1 MIHFSLFSGIGG
13 FELAS
18 EWMGWNN
25 YLSCELADFPNKVL
39 KHYWPKAYHHRDI
52 KNLNYDTIQ
61 DELTRRFGEWRIE
74 PIILTGGFPCQPYS
88 LAGQRKGKED
98 ERHLWPEMLRLIHE
112 IKPDFIVG
120 ENVFGLLNWNG
131 GMVFDEVLTD
141 LGTAGYDVTPLVIP
155 AAAVNAPHGRD
166 RIWFVATNT
175 DSSTERSSRE
185 SRGIKSNGS
194 DGHIFKKQ
202 RRETT
207 EFDNR
212 LHELSRDATNSNNFG
227 STTGRT
233 KIQKENGKIPE
244 RNDNAQFSNTDKSDA
259 TDTDL
264 SRCKREGEQPIT
276 KREIRTGSNGGK
288 RNAFN
293 SKCIRRIEIRDDNGQ
308 SKEAQQTQCREKQ
321 FGGANSTQNQ
331 WRYFP
336 TQSPICGG
344 DDGLPTELDG
354 ITFSKWRNESI
365 KGYGNAIVPQVAY
378 EIFKSIELAY
388 SEITK

>member
-52 KNLNYDTIQ
+52 KTLNYDTIQ
-61 DELTRRFGEWRIE
+61 DELTRRFGEWRTE

-141 LGTAGYDVTPLVIP
+141 LATAGYDVTPLVIP

-166 RIWFVATNT
+166 RVWFVAQNAMLGGCVHGK
-175 DSSTERSSRE
+175 DEQEGTEIWEFGNISP
-185 SRGIKSNGS
+185 GNK
-194 DGHIFKKQ
+194 DGVH
-202 RRETT
+202 
-207 EFDNR
+207 
-212 LHELSRDATNSNNFG
+212 LSKGDATNSNNFG
-227 STTGRT
+227 SATGRT
-233 KIQKENGKIPE
+233 EIQKKNGEIPK
-244 RNDNAQFSNTDKSDA
+244 RHDNTQFSNTDKSDA
-259 TDTDL
+259 TDTTSTRRRENIGRRK
-264 SRCKREGEQPIT
+264 SRFNDQKST
-276 KREIRTGSNGGK
+276 SSNW
-288 RNAFN
+288 
-293 SKCIRRIEIRDDNGQ
+293 
-308 SKEAQQTQCREKQ
+308 
-321 FGGANSTQNQ
+321 QN
-331 WRYFP
+331 FP

-354 ITFSKWRNESI
+354 VTFSKWRNESI

>member
-13 FELAS
+13 FDLAS

-52 KNLNYDTIQ
+52 KTLNYDTIQ
-61 DELTRRFGEWRIE
+61 DELTRRFGEWRTE

-141 LGTAGYDVTPLVIP
+141 LGTAGYDVTPVVIP

-166 RIWFVATNT
+166 RVWFVAYSKGNGNRRKLYRMEGEN
-175 DSSTERSSRE
+175 DCKRKPEKYRE
-185 SRGIKSNGS
+185 NNCK
-194 DGHIFKKQ
+194 F
-202 RRETT
+202 
-207 EFDNR
+207 
-212 LHELSRDATNSNNFG
+212 RDYG
-227 STTGRT
+227 
-233 KIQKENGKIPE
+233 
-244 RNDNAQFSNTDKSDA
+244 AQWNA
-259 TDTDL
+259 TDTDGDGFNECNGNDEKH
-264 SRCKREGEQPIT
+264 SSKGGKYAQRDIKQIHNEQPPT
-276 KREIRTGSNGGK
+276 KHANLQRQKWGMHEVKSETTIGKQFGK
-288 RNAFN
+288 RNAR
-293 SKCIRRIEIRDDNGQ
+293 SIK
-308 SKEAQQTQCREKQ
+308 
-321 FGGANSTQNQ
+321 STKWHN
-331 WRYFP
+331 FP

-344 DDGLPTELDG
+344 NDGIPTELDG
-354 ITFSKWRNESI
+354 ITLSKWRKESI
-365 KGYGNAIVPQVAY
+365 KGYGNAIVPQVVY
-378 EIFKSIELAY
+378 EIFKAIELAY